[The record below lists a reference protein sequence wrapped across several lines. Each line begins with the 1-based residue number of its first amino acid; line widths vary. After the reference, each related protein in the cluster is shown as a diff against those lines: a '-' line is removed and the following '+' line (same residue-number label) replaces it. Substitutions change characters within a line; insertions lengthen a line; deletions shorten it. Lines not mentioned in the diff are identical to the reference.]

1 MEPQMQPEPQPIQQ
15 PVQQSISQPVQ
26 QSISQPVQQSIS
38 QPVQQSISQSVDSI
52 PEAVAV
58 RESQIPSGSIPDA
71 VLALNQEN
79 EGNEGRQLSPNEKE
93 DIRALSIKFEKIIN
107 NIHDKF
113 MAIGRVDSRDYKR
126 LSSILENLSV
136 SYGRYLTPN
145 SEFMINSMKRKL
157 DELSP
162 LPNLQK
168 QGEKFITYLK
178 AALQNFYTKSITFSK
193 FEKNSFEL
201 NEQFNTV
208 LSQLIDKLKHGKHEE
223 TIILIRLLR
232 GYIDE
237 IMKNHSITKKEITK
251 NVFIE
256 RLNNMISKPIEIV
269 RKVVRPAPKITEATY
284 TSRSSESRTQPQ
296 QRPQTRM
303 TTKTKDVNLPSLL
316 DAGTSKRAVEIAT
329 KEKKEVED
337 KLIQSQQ
344 KTREL
349 ELRISR
355 MEERAKSKQRSSSS
369 SKSSKPVP
377 AVLPTYQAPLATQ
390 NQRQEP
396 VRNLGQE
403 SVPVRRP
410 ESEQVPVRN
419 PGQVPETEPR
429 PVPMR
434 RSRQN
439 PLSSYRGDPLTKDE
453 LWKFIYYASQIKNK
467 N

>member
-1 MEPQMQPEPQPIQQ
+1 MEPQMQPEPQIQPEPQPIQQ
-15 PVQQSISQPVQ
+15 PIQQSISQPV
-26 QSISQPVQQSIS
+26 
-38 QPVQQSISQSVDSI
+38 DSI
-52 PEAVAV
+52 PDAVAV

-79 EGNEGRQLSPNEKE
+79 EDGQLSPNEKE
-93 DIRALSIKFEKIIN
+93 DIRVLSIKFEKIIN

-126 LSSILENLSV
+126 LSAILENLSV

-162 LPNLQK
+162 LPNLQN
-168 QGEKFITYLK
+168 QGEKFIKYLK
-178 AALQNFYTKSITFSK
+178 SALQNFYTKSIAFSK

-237 IMKNHSITKKEITK
+237 IMTRHSITKKEITK

-284 TSRSSESRTQPQ
+284 TSLSSESGSQPQSQPKSQ

-316 DAGTSKRAVEIAT
+316 DAGKSKRAVEIAT
-329 KEKKEVED
+329 KEKKEAED
-337 KLIQSQQ
+337 KLIQSRQ

-369 SKSSKPVP
+369 SKSSTSKPVP

-434 RSRQN
+434 RSRQK
-439 PLSSYRGDPLTKDE
+439 PLSYYPEDPLTKEE
-453 LWKFIYYASQIKNK
+453 LWTFIYYASQIKNK

>member
-1 MEPQMQPEPQPIQQ
+1 
-15 PVQQSISQPVQ
+15 
-26 QSISQPVQQSIS
+26 
-38 QPVQQSISQSVDSI
+38 
-52 PEAVAV
+52 
-58 RESQIPSGSIPDA
+58 
-71 VLALNQEN
+71 
-79 EGNEGRQLSPNEKE
+79 
-93 DIRALSIKFEKIIN
+93 
-107 NIHDKF
+107 

>member
-26 QSISQPVQQSIS
+26 QSISQP
-38 QPVQQSISQSVDSI
+38 VDSI

-126 LSSILENLSV
+126 LSAILENLSV

-251 NVFIE
+251 NVFID

-269 RKVVRPAPKITEATY
+269 RKVVSPAPKITEATY
-284 TSRSSESRTQPQ
+284 TSLSSKSGTQSQSQSQ

-316 DAGTSKRAVEIAT
+316 DAGTSKHVLEIAT

-349 ELRISR
+349 EQRL
-355 MEERAKSKQRSSSS
+355 MEERAKSKQRS

-390 NQRQEP
+390 NQRQES

-439 PLSSYRGDPLTKDE
+439 PLSSYSGDPLTKEE
-453 LWKFIYYASQIKNK
+453 LWTFIYYASQIKNK